1 MTNKIIVEGGNVIPN
16 AQPISKE
23 NFPIAMKTLQSI
35 MPKGIE
41 LLPIGSAGKKD
52 ISSDIDTLID
62 AGELMNVFP
71 AKELKLSRKSLEDYF
86 KEKGLYAA
94 RTGVSIHVGV
104 PVGKEVVQVD
114 IMAVEKARAA
124 VPLHTHDYTDP
135 TMKGGTLHAI
145 WADLANLSSLPDH
158 QSLMMSPYK
167 GLVDRTTK
175 ELITADKDEIASII
189 IGPGA
194 TAKDMGNPKAVL
206 AALKRYPEKFNAI
219 NSKYFAE
226 PAPVG
231 TNEWFRTWMNAL
243 KG

>member
-1 MTNKIIVEGGNVIPN
+1 
-16 AQPISKE
+16 
-23 NFPIAMKTLQSI
+23 
-35 MPKGIE
+35 
-41 LLPIGSAGKKD
+41 
-52 ISSDIDTLID
+52 
-62 AGELMNVFP
+62 
-71 AKELKLSRKSLEDYF
+71 
-86 KEKGLYAA
+86 
-94 RTGVSIHVGV
+94 
-104 PVGKEVVQVD
+104 
-114 IMAVEKARAA
+114 
-124 VPLHTHDYTDP
+124 
-135 TMKGGTLHAI
+135 
-145 WADLANLSSLPDH
+145 
-158 QSLMMSPYK
+158 MMSPYK